1 MLLVTTKTELRA
13 IAAAAI
19 MGFRKPAAANG
30 SATTL

>member
-19 MGFRKPAAANG
+19 IGFRKPAAASGN
-30 SATTL
+30 ATTL